1 MAITVNNIT
10 DTTGIRGVPADMAL
24 AKEVFSGLVLEAFER
39 KNLALKLVT
48 NKTIQSGSSTYFPV
62 IAQLADT
69 AIADYV
75 VGADVSTSAIPVKE
89 RIITIDAPQYVSLA
103 ISRLEEKILEF
114 ETRSEL
120 ANQMAEA
127 LATKIDKDVFST
139 ILVASQTSGTIGGE
153 VMQPDGS
160 EVNNDAIYTGATA
173 EAKGDALFAATFEA
187 NTLFKQKDVTGD
199 PVVVTTPA
207 NFNNLV
213 QSGKGVHRDF
223 TSGANG
229 GVDTGT
235 IVQIAGIKYM
245 WSNHL
250 PVDTYVTI
258 TGETNK
264 RYLQALAFT
273 PECVGVVKLMDIM
286 TEIDSLPTRIQED
299 LLKTWYWIGMG
310 VLKPACACAITGGDT
325 GVAA

>member
-1 MAITVNNIT
+1 MAITPVNIA
-10 DTTGIRGVPADMAL
+10 DTTGIRGVPANMAL
-24 AKEVFSGLVLEAFER
+24 AKEVFSGLVLEAFAR
-39 KNLALKLVT
+39 KNLALNLVT
-48 NKTIQSGSSTYFPV
+48 SKTIQSGSSTYFPV
-62 IAQLADT
+62 IAQLSDA
-69 AIADYV
+69 AIGDYV
-75 VGADVSTSAIPVKE
+75 VGADVETSAIPVKE
-89 RIITIDAPQYVSLA
+89 RVITIDAPQYVSLS

-114 ETRSEL
+114 DTRSEL

-127 LATKIDKDVFST
+127 LSTKVDKDVFST
-139 ILVASQTSGTIGGE
+139 ILLASQTSGTIDGIA
-153 VMQPDGS
+153 MQPDGS
-160 EVNNDAIYTGATA
+160 EVNNDAIHDGATA
-173 EAKGDALFAATFEA
+173 EEKGDALFAATFEA
-187 NTLFKQKDVTGD
+187 NTLFKEKDVIGE

-213 QSGKGVHRDF
+213 QSAKGINRDY
-223 TSGANG
+223 TSGNG

-235 IVQIAGIKYM
+235 IVQVAGIKYM

-250 PVDTYVTI
+250 PTSTYVDV
-258 TGETNK
+258 GETNT

-286 TEIDSLPTRIQED
+286 TEIDHIPTRIQED
-299 LLKTWYWIGMG
+299 LLKTWYWLGMG